1 MPQTMIDLTS
11 ASEHGRLS
19 EVPDGKDAKAPLEA
33 WVSAPAE
40 KFASTM
46 DAPKQTYLQT
56 FFLWLTK
63 RTTSLYDIS

>member
-1 MPQTMIDLTS
+1 MIDLTS
-11 ASEHGRLS
+11 ASQHGRLS

-46 DAPKQTYLQT
+46 DAPKQQT
-56 FFLWLTK
+56 KTNISPNFFAMADEK
-63 RTTSLYDIS
+63 DY

>member
-11 ASEHGRLS
+11 ASQHGRLS

-46 DAPKQTYLQT
+46 DAPKKQTKT
-56 FFLWLTK
+56 NISPNFFAMADEK
-63 RTTSLYDIS
+63 DY

>member
-11 ASEHGRLS
+11 ASQHGRLS

-46 DAPKQTYLQT
+46 DAPKQQT
-56 FFLWLTK
+56 KTNISPNFFSMADEK
-63 RTTSLYDIS
+63 AY

>member
-11 ASEHGRLS
+11 ASQHGRLS
-19 EVPDGKDAKAPLEA
+19 EVPYGKDAKAPLEA

-46 DAPKQTYLQT
+46 DAPKQQT
-56 FFLWLTK
+56 KTNISPNFFSMADEK
-63 RTTSLYDIS
+63 DY

>member
-11 ASEHGRLS
+11 ASQHGRLS

-46 DAPKQTYLQT
+46 DAPKQQT
-56 FFLWLTK
+56 KTNISPNFFAMADEK
-63 RTTSLYDIS
+63 DY